1 MSTNEFI
8 KSAPVVA
15 WLEQFDVGDQSI
27 AIAIL
32 NAMRRVSAEDFK
44 RDMRARIKE
53 IAAET
58 DGAVALYAERAVPP
72 RRKPPL
78 PLFEQ
83 PEERPRRATGKKIP
97 AVDSSDEVG
106 SEGIIAQLITELTR
120 EDELKFLSHPGP
132 DRLRLE
138 SANSGTRRS
147 RKAVDKVLL
156 PVRRFV
162 LVTDL
167 IGSGT
172 RARRYLEAA
181 WQVATVKSL
190 WSTRATKGISFEVVA
205 YAATPTGLDVV
216 ADHPTHPE
224 IRVVCMC
231 PTISEAFSSRT
242 ALEVVRVC
250 IQYDPLKKTKGIKE
264 ALGFQ
269 ETGALIAFAHGAPN
283 NTPRILYEVGED
295 WAPLFP
301 KRVTAATRGTFSD
314 GFSADYVER
323 RLIEMRQKRLSKGID
338 YCGAPPGSLERYLV
352 LAALSHSPRSVDVV
366 SRRTG
371 LTQIKVENV
380 LEEARRFGWVDPMF
394 CLTDRGQ
401 SELIAARVKRA
412 QSSEVPTT
420 PPLYYPS
427 RLRAP

>member
-8 KSAPVVA
+8 KSPPVVA
-15 WLEQFDVGDQSI
+15 WLEQFDVGDQST
-27 AIAIL
+27 AIAML

-44 RDMRARIKE
+44 RDVRARIME

-58 DGAVALYAERAVPP
+58 DGAVALYGERAVPP

-97 AVDSSDEVG
+97 AVDPNDEVG

-120 EDELKFLSHPGP
+120 EDELKFISHPGP
-132 DRLRLE
+132 DRLRVGGT
-138 SANSGTRRS
+138 NSGPRRTRTATD
-147 RKAVDKVLL
+147 KALL

-172 RARRYLEAA
+172 RAWRYLEAA

-190 WSTRATKGISFEVVA
+190 WSTRTTRGISFEVVA
-205 YAATPTGLDVV
+205 YAATTPGLDVV
-216 ADHPTHPE
+216 VEHPTQPKV
-224 IRVVCMC
+224 RVVCMC
-231 PTISEAFSSRT
+231 PTISEAFSSRV
-242 ALEVVRVC
+242 ASEVIRVC
-250 IQYDPLKKTKGIKE
+250 TQYDPLKKTKGSKE

-269 ETGALIAFAHGAPN
+269 GTGALIAFAHGAPN

-301 KRVTAATRGTFSD
+301 KRVTATTRGTFSD
-314 GFSADYVER
+314 GLSTDDVER
-323 RLIEMRQKRLSKGID
+323 RLLEMRQKRLSKGID
-338 YCGAPPGSLERYLV
+338 YFGAPPGSLERYLV
-352 LAALSHSPRSVDVV
+352 LAALSHPPRSVDVV

-371 LTQIKVENV
+371 LTQIKVEEV
-380 LEEARRFGWVDPMF
+380 LEEARRFGWVDPTF
-394 CLTDRGQ
+394 RLTEKGQ
-401 SELIAARVKRA
+401 LELIAAKAQRA
-412 QSSEVPTT
+412 QSAEISTT
-420 PPLYYPS
+420 SPMYYPS
-427 RLRAP
+427 HLRAP